1 LVSTGVHLVTEDKER
16 QLRFQA
22 RLLDAVGQSVIATD
36 LEGKVIYWNR
46 AAEELY
52 GWSAGEALGR
62 KLRDLTLI
70 EGLLEKVEEIDSELR
85 AGRPWSGEMLLRRKD
100 GSHVPVFGTA
110 TPIFDDRGNLEGMIG
125 ASADISERKAL
136 EAELE
141 RRAAHDLLT
150 GLLNRHAFVERL
162 GHALQRTG
170 RKEDSPSVGVLFMD
184 LDGFKT
190 VNDSLG
196 HVAGD
201 RLLVAVAERIKN
213 RLRYEDTL
221 ARFGGDEF
229 AVLLERVENPSEA
242 IRVAHRIVEGL
253 REPFGVS
260 DYRVSVNTSIGITLS
275 DANTDDPEAMLR
287 EADTAMYRAKEQ
299 GPGRYEV
306 FDPAMQARA
315 QYHLEMEAE
324 LGRAVERGEFVLYY
338 QPMVYLRDGSLV
350 GFEALLRWQHPKKGL
365 LLPSAFLP
373 LAEET
378 DQIVPIDGWVLQEVC
393 RQAKQWEGDH
403 PSDSPTRMNVNLS
416 ARQLKGGGLAP
427 TIERT
432 LTRVT
437 LEVHALGLDITEG
450 FLLEASVD
458 NARTLDDLQKMGIRL
473 DLDDFG
479 TGYSSLSYLK
489 DFPVDGVKLDK
500 SFVEGLGK
508 DATGTALVRKI
519 IDLCHTLGLEVL
531 AEGIETPEQ
540 AAMLKD
546 MGCDLGQG
554 YYFAHPLPSEEFTE
568 LPPQALLP

>member
-500 SFVEGLGK
+500 SFVEGLGE

-519 IDLCHTLGLEVL
+519 IDLCHTLGLDVL
-531 AEGIETPEQ
+531 AEGIETAEQ
-540 AAMLKD
+540 ASMLRG

-554 YYFAHPLPSEEFTE
+554 YYFGRPLPSEEFSE
-568 LPPQALLP
+568 LPPEALLP

>member
-70 EGLLEKVEEIDSELR
+70 EGLLEKVEEVDSELR

-416 ARQLKGGGLAP
+416 ARQLKGGGLP
-427 TIERT
+427 RTIERT
-432 LTRVT
+432 LTRVA

>member
-1 LVSTGVHLVTEDKER
+1 
-16 QLRFQA
+16 
-22 RLLDAVGQSVIATD
+22 
-36 LEGKVIYWNR
+36 
-46 AAEELY
+46 
-52 GWSAGEALGR
+52 
-62 KLRDLTLI
+62 
-70 EGLLEKVEEIDSELR
+70 
-85 AGRPWSGEMLLRRKD
+85 
-100 GSHVPVFGTA
+100 
-110 TPIFDDRGNLEGMIG
+110 
-125 ASADISERKAL
+125 
-136 EAELE
+136 
-141 RRAAHDLLT
+141 
-150 GLLNRHAFVERL
+150 
-162 GHALQRTG
+162 
-170 RKEDSPSVGVLFMD
+170 
-184 LDGFKT
+184 
-190 VNDSLG
+190 
-196 HVAGD
+196 
-201 RLLVAVAERIKN
+201 
-213 RLRYEDTL
+213 
-221 ARFGGDEF
+221 
-229 AVLLERVENPSEA
+229 VENPSEA

-253 REPFGVS
+253 RELFSVS
-260 DYRVSVNTSIGITLS
+260 DYRVGVNTSIGITLS

-500 SFVEGLGK
+500 SFVEGLGE

>member
-52 GWSAGEALGR
+52 GWSAGEALGS
-62 KLRDLTLI
+62 KLRHLTLI
-70 EGLLEKVEEIDSELR
+70 EGLLDKAEEVDSELR

-125 ASADISERKAL
+125 DSADISERKAL

-416 ARQLKGGGLAP
+416 ARQLKGGGLAR

-432 LTRVT
+432 LTRVA

-500 SFVEGLGK
+500 SFVEGLGE

>member
-500 SFVEGLGK
+500 SFVEGLGE

-554 YYFAHPLPSEEFTE
+554 YYFAHPLPSA
-568 LPPQALLP
+568 PSV

>member
-1 LVSTGVHLVTEDKER
+1 MRATLDSLSAHIAIVDASGEILLTNEAWRRFARANGTSPREVSEGANYLEVCDAAAGAGLEEARTFGEGLRSVLDGRSSEFAVEYPCPSPTEERWFVARATRFLAGTVGKAAVVVHEDVTERKLAEEAIAH
-16 QLRFQA
+16 QA
-22 RLLDAVGQSVIATD
+22 LHDPLTDLPNRRLLQDRLEHALSRAERDGSTVAVFYLD
-36 LEGKVIYWNR
+36 LEG
-46 AAEELY
+46 
-52 GWSAGEALGR
+52 
-62 KLRDLTLI
+62 
-70 EGLLEKVEEIDSELR
+70 
-85 AGRPWSGEMLLRRKD
+85 
-100 GSHVPVFGTA
+100 F
-110 TPIFDDRGNLEGMIG
+110 
-125 ASADISERKAL
+125 KA
-136 EAELE
+136 
-141 RRAAHDLLT
+141 
-150 GLLNRHAFVERL
+150 
-162 GHALQRTG
+162 
-170 RKEDSPSVGVLFMD
+170 
-184 LDGFKT
+184 
-190 VNDSLG
+190 VNDEFG
-196 HVAGD
+196 HEAGD

-213 RLRYEDTL
+213 LLRYEDTL

-242 IRVAHRIVEGL
+242 LRVAHRIAESL

-260 DYRVSVNTSIGITLS
+260 DYRVSVNTSIGIALG

-315 QYHLEMEAE
+315 QHRLEMEAE
-324 LGRAVERGEFVLYY
+324 LRRAVEQEEFVLHY
-338 QPMVYLRDGSLV
+338 QPMVSLRDGGMV

-393 RQAKQWEGDH
+393 RQAKRWEGDH
-403 PSDSPTRMNVNLS
+403 PSDSPTKMNVNLS
-416 ARQLKGGGLAP
+416 ARQLKGGGLAR

-432 LTRVT
+432 LTRVA
-437 LEVHALGLDITEG
+437 LEIHTLGLDITEG

-458 NARTLDDLQKMGIRL
+458 NARTLDDLKKMGIRL

-489 DFPVDGVKLDK
+489 DFPVHGVKLDK
-500 SFVEGLGK
+500 SFVEGLGE
-508 DATGTALVRKI
+508 DATGPALVRKI

-540 AAMLKD
+540 AALLKE

-554 YYFAHPLPSEEFTE
+554 YYFAHPLPSEEFAE
-568 LPPQALLP
+568 LPPKAILP